1 MIKKNEKIIRLVRNK
16 GLMIGGIILL
26 LLTIIALAAPVISPY
41 DPNITNLQERLVRP
55 FSESKIG
62 NYHVF
67 GTDSLGRDLFSRIIY
82 GTRISLLVGLFGS
95 IGAGLVGV
103 TLGAIAGYYGRHIDS
118 IIMRATDIGL
128 SIPFVLLAM
137 SVSLVLGSGLANVIL
152 VLSVTGWMNFAR
164 VTRGAAMKIRKEQ
177 YIEAATVYNCPSSRI
192 IFRQMIP
199 NLIAPIIVICSQQF
213 GVMIYS
219 EATLS
224 FLGFGVPVDVPT
236 WGRMISD
243 GQAYI
248 SNYWWISTIP
258 GIVLTITVIAAFL
271 FGDGLRDYLD
281 PKLSE

>member
-26 LLTIIALAAPVISPY
+26 LITIIALSAQVISPY
-41 DPNITNLQERLVRP
+41 DPNSTNLQERLVRP

-67 GTDSLGRDLFSRIIY
+67 GTDSLGRDLLSRIIY

-103 TLGAIAGYYGRHIDS
+103 TLGAIAGYYGKHIDS

>member
-41 DPNITNLQERLVRP
+41 DPNSTNLQERLVRP

-67 GTDSLGRDLFSRIIY
+67 GTDSLGRDLLSRIIY

-258 GIVLTITVIAAFL
+258 GLVLTITVIAAFL

>member
-41 DPNITNLQERLVRP
+41 DPNSTNLQERLVRP

-67 GTDSLGRDLFSRIIY
+67 GTDSLGRDLLSRIIY

-103 TLGAIAGYYGRHIDS
+103 TLGAIAGYYGKHIDS

-248 SNYWWISTIP
+248 SNYWWISTTP

>member
-41 DPNITNLQERLVRP
+41 DPNSTNLQERLVRP

-67 GTDSLGRDLFSRIIY
+67 GTDSLGRDLLSRIIY

-103 TLGAIAGYYGRHIDS
+103 TLGAIAGYYGKHIDS

>member
-1 MIKKNEKIIRLVRNK
+1 
-16 GLMIGGIILL
+16 
-26 LLTIIALAAPVISPY
+26 
-41 DPNITNLQERLVRP
+41 
-55 FSESKIG
+55 
-62 NYHVF
+62 
-67 GTDSLGRDLFSRIIY
+67 
-82 GTRISLLVGLFGS
+82 
-95 IGAGLVGV
+95 
-103 TLGAIAGYYGRHIDS
+103 
-118 IIMRATDIGL
+118 
-128 SIPFVLLAM
+128 
-137 SVSLVLGSGLANVIL
+137 
-152 VLSVTGWMNFAR
+152 
-164 VTRGAAMKIRKEQ
+164 
-177 YIEAATVYNCPSSRI
+177 
-192 IFRQMIP
+192 MIP

-258 GIVLTITVIAAFL
+258 GIILTVTVIAAFL

>member
-41 DPNITNLQERLVRP
+41 DPNSTNLQERLVRP

-67 GTDSLGRDLFSRIIY
+67 GTDSLGRDLLSRIIY

-164 VTRGAAMKIRKEQ
+164 VTRGAAIKIRKEQ

>member
-41 DPNITNLQERLVRP
+41 DPNSTNLQERLVRP

-67 GTDSLGRDLFSRIIY
+67 GTDSLGRDLLSRIIY

-243 GQAYI
+243 GKAYI

>member
-1 MIKKNEKIIRLVRNK
+1 MHDD
-16 GLMIGGIILL
+16 LL
-26 LLTIIALAAPVISPY
+26 LDFGRPLPY
-41 DPNITNLQERLVRP
+41 
-55 FSESKIG
+55 
-62 NYHVF
+62 
-67 GTDSLGRDLFSRIIY
+67 SLLSRIIY

-103 TLGAIAGYYGRHIDS
+103 TLGAIAGYYGKHIDS

>member
-41 DPNITNLQERLVRP
+41 DPNSTNLQERLVRP

-67 GTDSLGRDLFSRIIY
+67 GTDSLGRDLLSRIIY
-82 GTRISLLVGLFGS
+82 GTHISLLVGLFGS

>member
-1 MIKKNEKIIRLVRNK
+1 MIKKNEKIIRLVRNN

-41 DPNITNLQERLVRP
+41 DPNSTNLQERLVRP

-67 GTDSLGRDLFSRIIY
+67 GTDSLGRDLLSRIIY

-103 TLGAIAGYYGRHIDS
+103 TLGAIAGYYGKHIDS

>member
-1 MIKKNEKIIRLVRNK
+1 
-16 GLMIGGIILL
+16 MIGGIILL

-41 DPNITNLQERLVRP
+41 DPNSTNLQERLVRP

-67 GTDSLGRDLFSRIIY
+67 GTDSLGRDLLSRIIY

-103 TLGAIAGYYGRHIDS
+103 TLGAIAGYYGKHIDS

>member
-26 LLTIIALAAPVISPY
+26 LLTLIALAAPVISPY
-41 DPNITNLQERLVRP
+41 DPNSTNLQERLVRP

-67 GTDSLGRDLFSRIIY
+67 GTDSLGRDLLSRIIY

>member
-1 MIKKNEKIIRLVRNK
+1 MTKKNEKIIRLVRNK

-26 LLTIIALAAPVISPY
+26 LLTLIALTAPVISPY
-41 DPNITNLQERLVRP
+41 DPNSTNLQERLVRP

-67 GTDSLGRDLFSRIIY
+67 GTDSLGRDLLSRIIY

>member
-1 MIKKNEKIIRLVRNK
+1 MTKKNEKIIRLVRNK

-41 DPNITNLQERLVRP
+41 DPNSTNLQERLVRP

-67 GTDSLGRDLFSRIIY
+67 GTDSLGRDLLSRIIY

>member
-41 DPNITNLQERLVRP
+41 DPNSTNLQERLVRP

-67 GTDSLGRDLFSRIIY
+67 GTDSLGRDLLSRIIY

-103 TLGAIAGYYGRHIDS
+103 TLGATAGYYGRHIDS

>member
-1 MIKKNEKIIRLVRNK
+1 MADKNERIVRIFRNK
-16 GLMIGGIILL
+16 GLMIGGVILL
-26 LLTIIALAAPVISPY
+26 LLSIIAIAAPVISPY
-41 DPNITNLQERLVRP
+41 DPNSTDLQERLVRP
-55 FSESKIG
+55 FSESKAG
-62 NYHVF
+62 NFHVF
-67 GTDSLGRDLFSRIIY
+67 GTDSLGRDILSRIIY

-103 TLGAIAGYYGRHIDS
+103 TLGAIAGYYGKYADS

-137 SVSLVLGSGLANVIL
+137 TVSLVLGSGLANVIL
-152 VLSVTGWMNFAR
+152 VLSITGWMNFAR

-177 YIEAATVYNCPSSRI
+177 YIEAATVYNCPSIRI

-258 GIVLTITVIAAFL
+258 GIILTVTVIAAFL

>member
-1 MIKKNEKIIRLVRNK
+1 MTKKNEKIIRLVRNK

-26 LLTIIALAAPVISPY
+26 LLTLIALTAPVISPY

-67 GTDSLGRDLFSRIIY
+67 GTDSLGRDLLSRIIY

>member
-26 LLTIIALAAPVISPY
+26 LLTIIALAASVISPY
-41 DPNITNLQERLVRP
+41 DPNSTNLQERLVRP

-67 GTDSLGRDLFSRIIY
+67 GTDSLGRDLLSRIIY

>member
-41 DPNITNLQERLVRP
+41 DPNSTNLQERLVRS

-67 GTDSLGRDLFSRIIY
+67 GTDSLGRDLLSRIIY

>member
-41 DPNITNLQERLVRP
+41 DPNSTNLQERLVRP

-67 GTDSLGRDLFSRIIY
+67 GTDSLGRDLLSRIIY